1 MGALEGRLGAPT
13 GWDRQDEHCPAAA
26 SGLQTGQAP
35 ELPWEQSS
43 DLPGA
48 SGGSV
53 PRLWNAHQA
62 DPQGSDVLPQQSL
75 GRAINSPAKRGAAN
89 LSGAGCPRGQSSGSR
104 VGTAR
109 GAALLCSTA
118 RGAAPLRP
126 GRPGLCHLPGH
137 GLVPSSP
144 RCSYSLSARHCS
156 VHSSSLHFLLLTSLL
171 KQGSGLDTLRNSKY
185 FICC

>member
-1 MGALEGRLGAPT
+1 MGALEGKLGAPT

-26 SGLQTGQAP
+26 SGLQTRQAP

-43 DLPGA
+43 NLPGA

-89 LSGAGCPRGQSSGSR
+89 LSGAGCPRGQELREPCGDGLRSCPALQHG
-104 VGTAR
+104 R
-109 GAALLCSTA
+109 GAALLC
-118 RGAAPLRP
+118 P

-137 GLVPSSP
+137 GLVPLSP
-144 RCSYSLSARHCS
+144 PCSYSLSARHCS

-171 KQGSGLDTLRNSKY
+171 KQG
-185 FICC
+185 

>member
-26 SGLQTGQAP
+26 SGLQTRQAP

-89 LSGAGCPRGQSSGSR
+89 LSGAGCPRGQELREPCGDGLRSCPALQHGPRSCPAPPGQARTVAPARAWPCPHCAPTAS
-104 VGTAR
+104 VPGTAVFIH
-109 GAALLCSTA
+109 
-118 RGAAPLRP
+118 P
-126 GRPGLCHLPGH
+126 
-137 GLVPSSP
+137 
-144 RCSYSLSARHCS
+144 
-156 VHSSSLHFLLLTSLL
+156 HFI
-171 KQGSGLDTLRNSKY
+171 
-185 FICC
+185 FCC